1 MIGGLNLFS
10 IDGLAMVLWGLQ
22 IPYTVSDNQI
32 FVNGEDISNYS
43 KKELK
48 EFFNKQLEGEI

>member
-1 MIGGLNLFS
+1 MYNIES
-10 IDGLAMVLWGLQ
+10 LAMVLWGLN

-32 FVNGEDISNYS
+32 FVNGDDISHYS

-48 EFFNKQLEGEI
+48 EFFNRQLSEVNA

>member
-1 MIGGLNLFS
+1 MYNVKT
-10 IDGLAMVLWGLQ
+10 LAMVLWGLN

>member
-1 MIGGLNLFS
+1 MFS
-10 IDGLAMVLWGLQ
+10 VDGLAMVLWGLN
-22 IPYTVSDNQI
+22 IPYTVSDNQL

>member
-1 MIGGLNLFS
+1 MKVGYILYKIESLT
-10 IDGLAMVLWGLQ
+10 MVLWGLN
-22 IPYTVSDNQI
+22 IPYTVSDNQL

-43 KKELK
+43 KKKLK